1 LGDYAAMSQ
10 WYTRILQTNPQ
21 DVAALQNLWLAAK
34 AQGKT
39 ELAELLKKQ
48 LDKLTSGQE

>member
-1 LGDYAAMSQ
+1 MSQ
-10 WYTRILQTNPQ
+10 WYRRILEIYPNDTS
-21 DVAALQNLWLAAK
+21 ALQNLWLASQ

-39 ELAELLKKQ
+39 ELAEMIKKQ